1 MVTGS
6 TRSFTASFKL
16 HVLRSATRWA
26 AVLGAIA
33 LAACAA
39 RMYAADPSVAP
50 ADSCNT
56 RVIISFSPGT
66 RPMPDDHLVKDL
78 ARAAR
83 IKLAFVSTITPNL
96 HVFTLSAV
104 EADSACHDALERL
117 RRDPRVRSV
126 DLDAR
131 RKAQD

>member
-1 MVTGS
+1 M
-6 TRSFTASFKL
+6 

-39 RMYAADPSVAP
+39 RMHAADPSVAP
-50 ADSCNT
+50 ADRCNS

-66 RPMPDDHLVKDL
+66 RPMPDDNFVKDL
-78 ARAAR
+78 SRAAR

-104 EADSACHDALERL
+104 EVDPACHDALERL